1 MRGSPP
7 RLTVRVC
14 FFLYPSL
21 PQDITNKW
29 SEVRELVPRRDQT
42 LQQEMMR
49 QQNNERLRRQFAAKA
64 NVVGQWV
71 ETQLDAVASIGVQM
85 RGSLEDQLKK
95 LQAFDKAITSYRPN
109 IEELERYNQVRLLT
123 CSVRC

>member
-1 MRGSPP
+1 M
-7 RLTVRVC
+7 

>member
-1 MRGSPP
+1 MC
-7 RLTVRVC
+7 V